1 MESAFETQ
9 GRDDPILRNL
19 PEWDLV
25 DLKEVMHE
33 IIIRIV
39 KYLQKKGYLNES
51 EEVAEN
57 PILDRLFQDHPDLT
71 NSLSASLQD
80 RVALGP
86 NAGSYITRIGPGFGY
101 REEISIIKSKL
112 CISQNGFSIHA
123 DRVIRT
129 QNRKGLEG
137 LINYMARPSISIQRL
152 TLTPTGN
159 VRYSLKNRWNDGTEA
174 VEFTPFDFLSRL
186 AALVPPPRVH
196 MVKYDGIF
204 SPNHPLRAKV
214 VLQPNIKKADQSR
227 CTEEDGK
234 NAERKKVKN
243 SNWAR
248 LLARIFKV
256 DIGSCRKCGADMEII
271 SAVFDRS
278 EVSRYLEHVGLA
290 RPPPNRSISDEST
303 LVYLPL

>member
-1 MESAFETQ
+1 
-9 GRDDPILRNL
+9 
-19 PEWDLV
+19 
-25 DLKEVMHE
+25 
-33 IIIRIV
+33 
-39 KYLQKKGYLNES
+39 
-51 EEVAEN
+51 
-57 PILDRLFQDHPDLT
+57 
-71 NSLSASLQD
+71 
-80 RVALGP
+80 
-86 NAGSYITRIGPGFGY
+86 
-101 REEISIIKSKL
+101 
-112 CISQNGFSIHA
+112 
-123 DRVIRT
+123 
-129 QNRKGLEG
+129 
-137 LINYMARPSISIQRL
+137 MARPSISIQRL

-234 NAERKKVKN
+234 NAEREKVKN